1 MKKKRNPSKHV
12 FILANKTTS
21 STLFYLFFVFNE
33 KNRAHIDIYYNFYST
48 FATSKQAK
56 NKGIMKPIYSNL
68 TCIIRKTKRCGFP
81 KRKVSKIRK
90 FQKRNVFYLFKHTR
104 GRETQKQPVSLP
116 LVLYIQFKPNIIF
129 TGNQTDSLINVILV
143 NMNIT
148 EV

>member
-1 MKKKRNPSKHV
+1 MKKTY
-12 FILANKTTS
+12 TT
-21 STLFYLFFVFNE
+21 FLFFLLGVF
-33 KNRAHIDIYYNFYST
+33 ST
-48 FATSKQAK
+48 SIFAQSTVYFFI
-56 NKGIMKPIYSNL
+56 N
-68 TCIIRKTKRCGFP
+68 IIRKTKRCGFP